1 MLKIGLPLFV
11 VNKNN
16 SYYRKGYL
24 IMKNLDC
31 RGLPCPQP
39 VILCRAA
46 AEDGVQQMEVLVDN
60 EPAVENV
67 RRFLAAGGTLLRAS
81 REKKAVGGSRRALKT
96 RAPPSR
102 SQGARQCPDKAGE
115 LKTLV
120 LITTETIGR
129 GDESLGSK
137 LMGNFLTT
145 LPELGPRLWRL
156 ILINGGVKLATK
168 PGPALEALRGLE
180 QNGVGVLVCGTCL
193 AHYGLSADKAVG
205 ETSNMLDIVTSLDL
219 ADKIIRP

>member
-1 MLKIGLPLFV
+1 
-11 VNKNN
+11 
-16 SYYRKGYL
+16 
-24 IMKNLDC
+24 MKNLDC

-67 RRFLAAGGTLLRAS
+67 RRFLAARGYAVACESGEKGCWRLTARA
-81 REKKAVGGSRRALKT
+81 ENTGAAEPLARRA
-96 RAPPSR
+96 AV
-102 SQGARQCPDKAGE
+102 PDKAGE